1 MIWTLAHQCFQAFFT
16 VIALIFAVLTTQCI
30 IFVFWAYLVLSEHWL
45 SLQDYDA
52 NQWQQGII
60 TMWTGSLSV
69 TLKLCLLIGMM
80 YCFKRIIKSHLSKGL
95 PPH

>member
-16 VIALIFAVLTTQCI
+16 VTALVFAVLTTQCI
-30 IFVFWAYLVLSEHWL
+30 IFIFWAYLVLSEHWP
-45 SLQDYDA
+45 SLQDYSA
-52 NQWQQGII
+52 EQWQQGII

-80 YCFKRIIKSHLSKGL
+80 YYFHHLIEDKLKGRA
-95 PPH
+95 